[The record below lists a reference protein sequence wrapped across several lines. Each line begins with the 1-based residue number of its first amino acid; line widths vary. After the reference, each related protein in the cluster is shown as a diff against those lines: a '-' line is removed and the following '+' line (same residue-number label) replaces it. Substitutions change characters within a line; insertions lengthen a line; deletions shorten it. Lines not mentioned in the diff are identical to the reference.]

1 MSRQVISTSLS
12 VGLAT
17 GLYGVSFGAIG
28 SAAGLSV
35 PAVLLLSILMFSGAS
50 QFAFVGIIAAGGAP
64 ITAISS
70 AWLMGV
76 RNSFYALRLS
86 PIIGPRGLWRLLA
99 AQLTIDESN
108 AVSAAQ
114 DGLRNQKLGFWL
126 TGGAVFAFWNAA
138 TLLGALAGNLIGSV
152 ETWGL
157 DGAAAAAFLGLLWPR
172 LKNNLLLAGV
182 GALVALI
189 AIPLT
194 PAGVPVLLAAAVAL
208 LPIGR
213 RQ

>member
-35 PAVLLLSILMFSGAS
+35 PAVMLLSLLMFSGAS
-50 QFAFVGIIAAGGAP
+50 QFAFVGIVAAGGAP

-76 RNSFYALRLS
+76 RNSFYGLRLNTV
-86 PIIGPRGLWRLLA
+86 IGPRGLWRMLA
-99 AQLTIDESN
+99 AHLTIDESN

-114 DGLRNQKLGFWL
+114 EGLRDQKLGFWL
-126 TGGAVFAFWNAA
+126 NTA
-138 TLLGALAGNLIGSV
+138 TLLGALAGNLFGSV
-152 ETWGL
+152 EAWGL

-172 LKNNLLLAGV
+172 LKNNLALAGI
-182 GALVALI
+182 GALVALV

-194 PAGVPVLLAAAVAL
+194 PAGVPVLLAAVVAL
-208 LPIGR
+208 LPIGGKK
-213 RQ
+213 

>member
-1 MSRQVISTSLS
+1 
-12 VGLAT
+12 
-17 GLYGVSFGAIG
+17 
-28 SAAGLSV
+28 
-35 PAVLLLSILMFSGAS
+35 MFSGAS

-114 DGLRNQKLGFWL
+114 EELRNQKLGFWL
-126 TGGAVFAFWNAA
+126 TGAAVFVFWNTA
-138 TLLGALAGNLIGSV
+138 TLLGAMAGNLIGSV
-152 ETWGL
+152 EAWGL

-172 LKNNLLLAGV
+172 LKNNLPLAAV

-208 LPIGR
+208 LPIGSR
-213 RQ
+213 K

>member
-138 TLLGALAGNLIGSV
+138 TLMGALAGNLIGSV

-182 GALVALI
+182 GALIALI

-213 RQ
+213 GK

>member
-86 PIIGPRGLWRLLA
+86 PIIGPKGLWRLLA

-172 LKNNLLLAGV
+172 LRNNLLLAGV

-213 RQ
+213 RK

>member
-1 MSRQVISTSLS
+1 
-12 VGLAT
+12 
-17 GLYGVSFGAIG
+17 
-28 SAAGLSV
+28 
-35 PAVLLLSILMFSGAS
+35 
-50 QFAFVGIIAAGGAP
+50 
-64 ITAISS
+64 
-70 AWLMGV
+70 
-76 RNSFYALRLS
+76 
-86 PIIGPRGLWRLLA
+86 LA

-138 TLLGALAGNLIGSV
+138 TLMGALAGNLIGSV

-172 LKNNLLLAGV
+172 LRNNLLLAGV
-182 GALVALI
+182 GALIALI

-213 RQ
+213 GK

>member
-138 TLLGALAGNLIGSV
+138 TLMGALAGNLIGSV

-172 LKNNLLLAGV
+172 LRNNLLLAGV
-182 GALVALI
+182 GALIALI

-213 RQ
+213 GK

>member
-1 MSRQVISTSLS
+1 
-12 VGLAT
+12 
-17 GLYGVSFGAIG
+17 
-28 SAAGLSV
+28 
-35 PAVLLLSILMFSGAS
+35 MFSGAS

-138 TLLGALAGNLIGSV
+138 TLMGALAGNLIGSV

-172 LKNNLLLAGV
+172 LRNNLLLAGV
-182 GALVALI
+182 GALIALI

-213 RQ
+213 RK

>member
-114 DGLRNQKLGFWL
+114 DGLRNQKFGFWL

-172 LKNNLLLAGV
+172 LKKNLPLAGV

-189 AIPLT
+189 AIPLA

-213 RQ
+213 RK

>member
-35 PAVLLLSILMFSGAS
+35 PAVLLLSILMLSGAS

-138 TLLGALAGNLIGSV
+138 TLMGALAGNLIGSV

-213 RQ
+213 RK

>member
-86 PIIGPRGLWRLLA
+86 PIIGPKGLWRLLA

-138 TLLGALAGNLIGSV
+138 TLMGALAGNLIGSV

-213 RQ
+213 RK

>member
-1 MSRQVISTSLS
+1 MNRQVISTSLS

-35 PAVLLLSILMFSGAS
+35 PAVVLLSVLMFSGAS

-114 DGLRNQKLGFWL
+114 EELRNQKLGFWL
-126 TGGAVFAFWNAA
+126 TGAAVFVFWNTA
-138 TLLGALAGNLIGSV
+138 TLLGAMAGNLIGSV
-152 ETWGL
+152 EAWGL

-172 LKNNLLLAGV
+172 LKNNLPLAAV

-208 LPIGR
+208 LPIGSR
-213 RQ
+213 K

>member
-213 RQ
+213 RK

>member
-1 MSRQVISTSLS
+1 MIRQVISTSLS

-35 PAVLLLSILMFSGAS
+35 PALMLLSVLMFSGAS
-50 QFAFVGIIAAGGAP
+50 QFAFVGIVAAGGAP

-114 DGLRNQKLGFWL
+114 EGLRNQKLGFWL
-126 TGGAVFAFWNAA
+126 TGGAVFVFWNTA

-152 ETWGL
+152 EAWGL

-172 LKNNLLLAGV
+172 LKNNLPLAAV

-208 LPIGR
+208 LPFGR
-213 RQ
+213 RK

>member
-1 MSRQVISTSLS
+1 
-12 VGLAT
+12 
-17 GLYGVSFGAIG
+17 
-28 SAAGLSV
+28 
-35 PAVLLLSILMFSGAS
+35 VLLLSILMFSGAS

-86 PIIGPRGLWRLLA
+86 PIIGPKGLWRLLA

-114 DGLRNQKLGFWL
+114 EGLRNQKFGFWL
-126 TGGAVFAFWNAA
+126 TGSAVFAFWNAA
-138 TLLGALAGNLIGSV
+138 TLLGALAGNLLGSV

-172 LKNNLLLAGV
+172 LKNNLPLAGV

-213 RQ
+213 RK

>member
-1 MSRQVISTSLS
+1 MSRQVISTSLA

-86 PIIGPRGLWRLLA
+86 PIIGPKGLWRLLA

-172 LKNNLLLAGV
+172 LRNNLLLAGV
-182 GALVALI
+182 GALIALI

-213 RQ
+213 GK

>member
-114 DGLRNQKLGFWL
+114 DGLRNQKFGFWL

-213 RQ
+213 RK

>member
-114 DGLRNQKLGFWL
+114 EGLRNQKFGFWL

-138 TLLGALAGNLIGSV
+138 TLLGALAGNLVGSV

-213 RQ
+213 RK

>member
-114 DGLRNQKLGFWL
+114 EGLRNQKFGFWL

-138 TLLGALAGNLIGSV
+138 TLLGALAGNLVGSV

-172 LKNNLLLAGV
+172 LKNNLPLAGV

-189 AIPLT
+189 AIPLA

-213 RQ
+213 RK

>member
-114 DGLRNQKLGFWL
+114 EGLRNQKFGFWL

-138 TLLGALAGNLIGSV
+138 TLLGALAGNLVGSV

-172 LKNNLLLAGV
+172 LKKNLPLAGV

-213 RQ
+213 RK

>member
-1 MSRQVISTSLS
+1 MNRQVISTSLS

-17 GLYGVSFGAIG
+17 GLYGASFGAIG
-28 SAAGLSV
+28 SAAGMTI
-35 PAVLLLSILMFSGAS
+35 PAIMLLSLLMFSGAS
-50 QFAFVGIIAAGGAP
+50 QFAFVGIVAAGGAP

-86 PIIGPRGLWRLLA
+86 SVIGPRGLWRLLA

-114 DGLRNQKLGFWL
+114 EGLRNQRLGFWV
-126 TGGAVFAFWNAA
+126 TGAAVFIFWNTA
-138 TLLGALAGNLIGSV
+138 TLLGAVAGSLVGSV
-152 ETWGL
+152 EAWGL

-172 LKNNLLLAGV
+172 LKNNLPLATA

-194 PAGVPVLLAAAVAL
+194 PAGVPVLLAASVAL
-208 LPIGR
+208 LPFWSAK
-213 RQ
+213 

>member
-138 TLLGALAGNLIGSV
+138 TLMGALAGNLIGSV

-172 LKNNLLLAGV
+172 LRNNLLLAGV
-182 GALVALI
+182 GALIALI

-213 RQ
+213 RK

>member
-1 MSRQVISTSLS
+1 MNRQVISTSLS

-35 PAVLLLSILMFSGAS
+35 PAVVLLSVLMFSGAS

-114 DGLRNQKLGFWL
+114 EGLRNQKLGFWL
-126 TGGAVFAFWNAA
+126 TGAAVFVFWNTA

-152 ETWGL
+152 EAWGL

-172 LKNNLLLAGV
+172 LKNNLPLAAV

-208 LPIGR
+208 LPIGSR
-213 RQ
+213 K

>member
-1 MSRQVISTSLS
+1 MNKQVVSTSIS

-17 GLYGVSFGAIG
+17 GLYGISFGAIG
-28 SAAGLSV
+28 AAAGLSI
-35 PAVLLLSILMFSGAS
+35 PAVMLLSLLMFSGAS

-70 AWLMGV
+70 AWLLGV

-86 PIIGPRGLWRLLA
+86 PVLGPNGLWKLLA

-114 DGLRNQKLGFWL
+114 DGRTNQKLGFWW
-126 TGGAVFAFWNAA
+126 TGGAVYVFWNSA
-138 TLLGALAGNLIGSV
+138 TFLGAIGGNLLGSV

-172 LKNNLLLAGV
+172 LKNNLMLAGA

-189 AIPLT
+189 AIPFT
-194 PAGVPVLLAAAVAL
+194 PAGIPVLLAAAVAL

-213 RQ
+213 RS

>member
-114 DGLRNQKLGFWL
+114 EGLRNQKFGFWL

-172 LKNNLLLAGV
+172 LKNNLPLAGV

-189 AIPLT
+189 AIPLA

-213 RQ
+213 RK

>member
-138 TLLGALAGNLIGSV
+138 TLMGALAGNLIGSV

-213 RQ
+213 RK

>member
-172 LKNNLLLAGV
+172 LRNNLLLAGV

-213 RQ
+213 RK

>member
-1 MSRQVISTSLS
+1 MNRQVISTSLS

-35 PAVLLLSILMFSGAS
+35 PALMLLSVLMFSGAS

-114 DGLRNQKLGFWL
+114 EGLRNQKVGFWL
-126 TGGAVFAFWNAA
+126 TGAAVFVFWNTA

-152 ETWGL
+152 EAWGL

-172 LKNNLLLAGV
+172 LKNNLPLAAV

-208 LPIGR
+208 LPFGSR
-213 RQ
+213 K

>member
-86 PIIGPRGLWRLLA
+86 PIIGPTGLWRLLA

-114 DGLRNQKLGFWL
+114 EGLRNQKLGFWL

-172 LKNNLLLAGV
+172 LKNNLPLAGV

-208 LPIGR
+208 LPFGR
-213 RQ
+213 RK

>member
-1 MSRQVISTSLS
+1 MSRQVISTSLA

-86 PIIGPRGLWRLLA
+86 PIIGPKGLWRLLA

-213 RQ
+213 RK